1 MGDRLPGTFVF
12 STASD
17 DVSPSLVAVITN
29 NTMCI
34 ASESVGPSGSPRLL
48 LIESPAQ

>member
-1 MGDRLPGTFVF
+1 MTDYRGLLFF

-17 DVSPSLVAVITN
+17 DVYPSLVAVITN
-29 NTMCI
+29 NIMCI

-48 LIESPAQ
+48 LIENPAQ